1 MAENQDKKE
10 SKSKVTYK
18 LGEEQ
23 LDLEQYLYNLG
34 INVKGY
40 MDSMNWNEGQK
51 EEFMNSYNK
60 LKEKDRKKYQTFSAN
75 RKVATYLDK
84 VGRKLAEYQAN

>member
-60 LKEKDRKKYQTFSAN
+60 YIEGLKD
-75 RKVATYLDK
+75 
-84 VGRKLAEYQAN
+84 